1 MSVRFAGFPSF
12 TIANSGQNV
21 VPVLDSPS
29 YSPKKNPFGPLANGA
44 CSMSKLVSV
53 SRTSFPQ
60 LVASS
65 QAAWQW
71 TSQ

>member
-1 MSVRFAGFPSF
+1 
-12 TIANSGQNV
+12 V